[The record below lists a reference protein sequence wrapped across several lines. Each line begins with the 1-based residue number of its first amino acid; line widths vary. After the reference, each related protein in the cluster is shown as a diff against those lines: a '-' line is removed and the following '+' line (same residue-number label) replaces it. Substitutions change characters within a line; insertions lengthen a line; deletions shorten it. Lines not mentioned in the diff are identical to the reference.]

1 MEREIKNKAAS
12 IRARLGLIGGLIGT
26 DTYFL

>member
-12 IRARLGLIGGLIGT
+12 IRARLGLKSGLIGT
-26 DTYFL
+26 DT

>member
-12 IRARLGLIGGLIGT
+12 IRARLGLIGLGLIEG
-26 DTYFL
+26 